1 MQSLLYSKKW
11 NSTAMAHQA
20 TIPAT
25 TPPWDTKVFSEMA
38 EGITP
43 VLEM

>member
-1 MQSLLYSKKW
+1 
-11 NSTAMAHQA
+11 MAHQA